1 MILQNINISIFNNIN
16 NLNNSIPQ
24 LISDSWHTFFT
35 NTLNTVN
42 LSAITTANYLQT
54 YLFSNSN
61 TNFFD
66 LELSGYYLLTI
77 FTLIFGYLYIKPNV
91 RYATFSLLNVSE
103 SIWYISIICFLL
115 MLINKE
121 SVTFEWINN
130 FFNIHST
137 INIKLIIILLLMTTI
152 MFSSF
157 INTLK
162 NQQNK
167 TSPEVLILIFLVVC
181 FGCSLL
187 EINNF
192 ALFIVCLEGF
202 SLTLYILATT
212 SRIYGS
218 IAASIKYFIFGT
230 LGSILFYWG
239 SLIIF
244 EISASMDIN
253 IISQIFESKF
263 DLLSNN
269 IILSNEQYIKATFAS
284 SLIIIGFLVKL
295 GAAPFHQ
302 WIPDVYAGVSM
313 FVTAFFAIIVKTILF
328 ILFLKFAL
336 IFVTLKEVEY
346 ASILSIIVGCFGT
359 IRQTELKRF
368 LAYGSITHT
377 GYLLMGDL
385 TSTYIY
391 LITYMLASIILFSIL
406 LNVTINSKELIY
418 LSDLRYLGKSMSTL
432 DRTVFVIILASM
444 AGLPPFAGF
453 YGKMLVWM
461 SLIEDI
467 YLYNDYWSFILL
479 FINLILALFVI
490 FYYMQVLCL
499 LFVNDENENKF
510 LTVTENL
517 YFSNVK
523 ESTLISIFNQ
533 NTRTKVLQS
542 FGALILTFGIFI
554 LPYLYNII

>member
-1 MILQNINISIFNNIN
+1 MTLQNINISTFSDIFY
-16 NLNNSIPQ
+16 LNNSIPQ
-24 LISDSWHTFFT
+24 LISDSWHTFFI

-42 LSAITTANYLQT
+42 LSTVTTVNYLYM
-54 YLFSNSN
+54 YLFSNN
-61 TNFFD
+61 INF
-66 LELSGYYLLTI
+66 LNSELLSYYLLTA
-77 FTLIFGYLYIKPNV
+77 FTLIFGYLYIKPNI
-91 RYATFSLLNVSE
+91 RYSTYNLLNISE
-103 SIWYISIICFLL
+103 SILYISIFSFLL
-115 MLINKE
+115 ILINKK
-121 SVTFEWINN
+121 SLTFMWVDN
-130 FFNIHST
+130 FFNIH
-137 INIKLIIILLLMTTI
+137 ININTKFIIILLLLTTI
-152 MFSSF
+152 IFSSL

-162 NQQNK
+162 SQQIK
-167 TSPEVLILIFLVVC
+167 TSSEVLILIFLVIC
-181 FGCSLL
+181 FGFSLL
-187 EINNF
+187 EISNF

-212 SRIYGS
+212 SRVYGS
-218 IAASIKYFIFGT
+218 IAASIKYFVFGT

-253 IISQIFESKF
+253 IISQIFENKF
-263 DLLSNN
+263 DLVDNN
-269 IILSNEQYIKATFAS
+269 IVLSNEQYIKATFAS

-302 WIPDVYAGVSM
+302 WIPDVYAGVNM
-313 FVTAFFAIIVKTILF
+313 FVTAFFAIVVKIILF

-336 IFVTLKEVEY
+336 IFITLKEIEY
-346 ASILSIIVGCFGT
+346 ASLLSIIIGCFGT

-377 GYLLMGDL
+377 GYLLIGDL
-385 TSTYIY
+385 ISTYIY
-391 LITYMLASIILFSIL
+391 LITYMIASLVLFSIL
-406 LNVTINSKELIY
+406 LNITINGKELVY

-479 FINLILALFVI
+479 VINLILALFVI

-499 LFVNDENENKF
+499 LFINNENENKF
-510 LTVTENL
+510 LIISENL
-517 YFSNVK
+517 YFSSTK
-523 ESTLISIFNQ
+523 ENNLILIFNQ
-533 NTRTKVLQS
+533 NIRTKVLQS
-542 FGALILTFGIFI
+542 FGALILTFSIFM
-554 LPYLYNII
+554 LPYFYNII

>member
-1 MILQNINISIFNNIN
+1 MILQNINISIFNGIN

-42 LSAITTANYLQT
+42 LSAITTANYLHM
-54 YLFSNSN
+54 YLFSNN
-61 TNFFD
+61 DANLFN
-66 LELSGYYLLTI
+66 LELSSYYLLTI

-91 RYATFSLLNVSE
+91 RYATSYLLNISE
-103 SIWYISIICFLL
+103 SIWYISIIYFLL
-115 MLINKE
+115 MLVSKK
-121 SVTFEWINN
+121 SDALEWINN
-130 FFNIHST
+130 FFDIHSV
-137 INIKLIIILLLMTTI
+137 INTKLIIILLIITTI

-162 NQQNK
+162 NQQTR
-167 TSPEVLILIFLVVC
+167 TSPEVLILIFLVIC

-212 SRIYGS
+212 SRVYGS
-218 IAASIKYFIFGT
+218 IAASIKYFVFGT
-230 LGSILFYWG
+230 LGSVLFYWG

-244 EISASMDIN
+244 EISASMDVN
-253 IISQIFESKF
+253 IISQIFENKF
-263 DLLSNN
+263 DLLNNN

-302 WIPDVYAGVSM
+302 WVPDVYAGVSM

-346 ASILSIIVGCFGT
+346 ASLLSLVVGCFGT
-359 IRQTELKRF
+359 LRQTELKRF
-368 LAYGSITHT
+368 LAYGAITHT

-385 TSTYIY
+385 VSTYVY
-391 LITYMLASIILFSIL
+391 LITYMLASLILFSIL
-406 LNVTINSKELIY
+406 LNVTINGKELVY

-432 DRTVFVIILASM
+432 DRTVFVVILASM

-479 FINLILALFVI
+479 FINLVLALFVI

-499 LFVNDENENKF
+499 LFVNDENDNKF
-510 LTVTENL
+510 LTITENL
-517 YFSNVK
+517 YFSNMK
-523 ESTLISIFNQ
+523 EGSLVSVFNQ
-533 NTRTKVLQS
+533 NIRTKILQS
-542 FGALILTFGIFI
+542 FGALFLTFGIFI
-554 LPYLYNII
+554 LPYFYNII

>member
-1 MILQNINISIFNNIN
+1 MILQNINISTFNDIN

-24 LISDSWHTFFT
+24 LISDSWYTFFI
-35 NTLNTVN
+35 NTFNTVN
-42 LSAITTANYLQT
+42 LSAITTANYLQM
-54 YLFSNSN
+54 YLFTNNSN
-61 TNFFD
+61 IFS

-77 FTLIFGYLYIKPNV
+77 FTLIFGYLYIKPTI
-91 RYATFSLLNVSE
+91 RYATFYLLNISE
-103 SIWYISIICFLL
+103 IIWYTSVIYILL
-115 MLINKE
+115 MLINKNHH
-121 SVTFEWINN
+121 TFKWIDN
-130 FFNIHST
+130 FFDIHSI
-137 INIKLIIILLLMTTI
+137 INTKFTIIILLVTTVF
-152 MFSSF
+152 FSSF
-157 INTLK
+157 ISILK
-162 NQQNK
+162 NQQTK
-167 TSPEVLILIFLVVC
+167 TSPEILILIFLVIC

-230 LGSILFYWG
+230 LGSILLYWG

-244 EISASMDIN
+244 EISASMETS
-253 IISQIFESKF
+253 IIAQIFESKF
-263 DLLSNN
+263 DLINNN

-284 SLIIIGFLVKL
+284 SLIIIGFLIKL

-302 WIPDVYAGVSM
+302 WIPDVYSGVSM
-313 FVTAFFAIIVKTILF
+313 FITAFFAIIVKTFLF
-328 ILFLKFAL
+328 LLFLKFAL
-336 IFVTLKEVEY
+336 TFITLKEIEY
-346 ASILSIIVGCFGT
+346 ASLLSIIIGCFGT

-385 TSTYIY
+385 VSTYIY
-391 LITYMLASIILFSIL
+391 LITYMLASIILFSII
-406 LNVTINSKELIY
+406 LNITINGKELIY

-479 FINLILALFVI
+479 FINLLLALFVI

-499 LFVNDENENKF
+499 LFVNDEHDNKF
-510 LTVTENL
+510 LTITENL
-517 YFSNVK
+517 YFTNIK
-523 ESTLISIFNQ
+523 ETNLILVFNQ
-533 NTRTKVLQS
+533 NIRTKILQGS
-542 FGALILTFGIFI
+542 GALLLTFGIFI
-554 LPYLYNII
+554 LPNFYNII